1 MKSLDLWAP
10 DHTAIADEG
19 DLTPSKTRND
29 FVDLRGECLGVL
41 SISGKDFNCQRA
53 SRAVAQQPNDNLLL
67 STFPIAVVTESAEG
81 VVFALKVS
89 AGDIVEKETLRWPL
103 LVEEE
108 FFDV

>member
-1 MKSLDLWAP
+1 MPA
-10 DHTAIADEG
+10 G
-19 DLTPSKTRND
+19 
-29 FVDLRGECLGVL
+29 C
-41 SISGKDFNCQRA
+41 SGGMVETFELLA
-53 SRAVAQQPNDNLLL
+53 LLL

-108 FFDV
+108 FFDVWLLRRQPIEIGIEIMLVKAA